1 MQDLLGKSYKV
12 NLVKAEEEKI
22 IYIIEGNK
30 DDLTNNCEKSI
41 NEFKEIL
48 NNNYGIKLKAGLSKI
63 NEDLLS
69 MNITYKE
76 VMNNLDG
83 NKANDG
89 DGYISLVVR
98 KTKEY
103 IEKNYKN
110 NITLKQVSDLNNV
123 STYYLSILFAKEVG
137 KSFIDYLNEIRID
150 KAKNL
155 LLDDYRTYEVADLV
169 GIKDSHYFSKIFKK
183 YVGMTPSEYRES
195 NIEKV

>member
-83 NKANDG
+83 NKANDR

-123 STYYLSILFAKEVG
+123 STYYLSRLFAKEVR

-169 GIKDSHYFSKIFKK
+169 
-183 YVGMTPSEYRES
+183 
-195 NIEKV
+195 

>member
-1 MQDLLGKSYKV
+1 MLGKSYKV

>member
-1 MQDLLGKSYKV
+1 
-12 NLVKAEEEKI
+12 
-22 IYIIEGNK
+22 
-30 DDLTNNCEKSI
+30 
-41 NEFKEIL
+41 
-48 NNNYGIKLKAGLSKI
+48 
-63 NEDLLS
+63 
-69 MNITYKE
+69 
-76 VMNNLDG
+76 MNNLDG

-150 KAKNL
+150 KANNL

-169 GIKDSHYFSKIFKK
+169 WIKDSHYFSKIFKK